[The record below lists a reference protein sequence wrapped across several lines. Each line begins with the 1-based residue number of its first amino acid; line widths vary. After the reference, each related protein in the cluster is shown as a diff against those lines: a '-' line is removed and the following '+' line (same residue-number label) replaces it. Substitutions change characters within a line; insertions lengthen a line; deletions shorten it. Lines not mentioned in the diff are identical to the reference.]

1 MTGPVMTAQKLICL
15 IEEMIDIKLQH
26 YAELNLKLPPELARL
41 VQDKRE
47 TDRRRLDQIR
57 EELVRFLET

>member
-1 MTGPVMTAQKLICL
+1 MTAAQKLIGL
-15 IEEMIDIKLQH
+15 LEEMIDIKLQH
-26 YAELNLKLPPELARL
+26 YAELNLKLPPDLARL

-57 EELVRFLET
+57 DELVRFLET